1 VGFDDIPLAEF
12 IDPPL
17 TTVRLPAFGLGWGAG
32 ELLTRMIAGDEIQNS
47 HLILETELI
56 MRESCGARIARRPES
71 PLARVKEPERA
82 TEWQ

>member
-17 TTVRLPAFGLGWGAG
+17 TTVRLPVFGLGWRAG
-32 ELLTRMIAGDEIQNS
+32 ELLTRVIAGDEIQNS

-56 MRESCGARIARRPES
+56 VRESCGASVARRPES
-71 PLARVKEPERA
+71 PLARVKEP
-82 TEWQ
+82 